1 MGKKDQLITKELSD
15 KFEKIISDYGL
26 DYSLIRYDGDHR
38 IFPDVLKSISDN
50 FKNE

>member
-26 DYSLIRYDGDHR
+26 DYSLISYDGDHR

-50 FKNE
+50 FKND